1 MYDFRYAGVTTAS
14 PRNSTWFT
22 RPFLLVRGWGLGTR
36 LAVSMDNWGER
47 SEPHTCGEN
56 GKLSIYLFIYIYIYR
71 GRAVET
77 ADQKEHRLSKPRKK
91 EKAWRAARAAA
102 EVVL

>member
-1 MYDFRYAGVTTAS
+1 MKLQGSSIWHNRVLEVTREGLRKQRRSLKAERLRNVESNGVTA
-14 PRNSTWFT
+14 R
-22 RPFLLVRGWGLGTR
+22 
-36 LAVSMDNWGER
+36 
-47 SEPHTCGEN
+47 
-56 GKLSIYLFIYIYIYR
+56 R